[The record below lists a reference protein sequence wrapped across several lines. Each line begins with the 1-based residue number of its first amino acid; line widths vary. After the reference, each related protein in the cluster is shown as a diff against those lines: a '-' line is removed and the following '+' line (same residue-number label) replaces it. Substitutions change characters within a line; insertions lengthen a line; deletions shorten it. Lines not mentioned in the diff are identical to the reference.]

1 VAIVETSITINKPVE
16 KVYEYLTNLQNQTK
30 LNPSLTEVVLSG
42 PMAVGTKFKQK
53 GTVMGRAFESNNE
66 IVALEPNKK
75 FGIKTIAAPPASD
88 VTSTY
93 ILEKDGKGT
102 KLTLQM
108 DTVIM
113 AMGMEAMVTNQLKTG
128 LDTTLAATK
137 KAVEG

>member
-1 VAIVETSITINKPVE
+1 MAIVETSITINKPVE

>member
-1 VAIVETSITINKPVE
+1 MAMVETSITINKPVE

-30 LNPSLTEVVLSG
+30 LNPSLTEIVLSG
-42 PMAVGTKFKQK
+42 PMAVGTKYKQK
-53 GTVMGRAFESNNE
+53 GTVIGRAFESNNE